1 MTFEEAKKKLEELK
15 SNSDKGSGHIFYLD
29 MVKSVILQAVR
40 DDFIGQFI
48 LFHQYTAEDYEKA
61 IRELSD
67 FLEDAGF

>member
-1 MTFEEAKKKLEELK
+1 MTFEEAKKKLDEMK
-15 SNSDKGSGHIFYLD
+15 SNEDKESDHIYYLD

-48 LFHQYTAEDYEKA
+48 LFHRYTAEDYDKA

-67 FLEDAGF
+67 FLEEVGF